1 MNTIVDTSVWSL
13 ALRRKVQD
21 LNAAEKATVAEL
33 TELIKEGR
41 ARIIGLIRQELLSGI
56 KTSLQYEKLR
66 VTLRSFPDEPI
77 GTSDYEAAAKA
88 SNDCRSKGVTVSII
102 DILIC
107 AIALARDWS
116 ILTSDPDFKDYAR
129 ILPISLHTP
138 RNLAEFFASSP
149 LRGARVRIKRSNRK
163 PRKIEL

>member
-13 ALRRKVQD
+13 ALRRKAQD

-77 GTSDYEAAAKA
+77 DTSDYEAAAKA

-116 ILTSDPDFKDYAR
+116 IFTSDPDFKDYAR
-129 ILPISLHTP
+129 ILPIRLHTP
-138 RNLAEFFASSP
+138 R
-149 LRGARVRIKRSNRK
+149 K
-163 PRKIEL
+163 

>member
-88 SNDCRSKGVTVSII
+88 SNDCRSKGVTVSLI

-163 PRKIEL
+163 TRKIEL

>member
-21 LNAAEKATVAEL
+21 LNTAEKGTVAEL

-77 GTSDYEAAAKA
+77 DTSDYEAAAKA
-88 SNDCRSKGVTVSII
+88 SNDCRSKGVAVSII

-116 ILTSDPDFKDYAR
+116 IFTTDPDFKDYAR

-138 RNLAEFFASSP
+138 R
-149 LRGARVRIKRSNRK
+149 K
-163 PRKIEL
+163 